1 MTPKKWA
8 MALLAL
14 LPLGASAAAP
24 VQLANVLQRR
34 LQGDR
39 SGACIAAAVIDGGVT
54 QAYVCAGSGRP
65 RINARSVFEIGS
77 ISKTMNAFL
86 LAQFILDGRVS
97 LDTPLAQLLPPGAQ
111 VPQFQGQ
118 PIRLRHVVTHRSGL
132 PGLPPGFAPQDMDN
146 PYAYLDENQL
156 LAALAQTTLP
166 QAPGEH
172 FEYSN
177 FASMLLSAGLARLGG
192 SDFETLLREQLF
204 LPLGMRS
211 SFIDATAAGLAP
223 VPGHM
228 SNGRVT
234 PPWTFGPNLAG
245 VGGVRATLADMVA
258 YVQAQLGQRNSS
270 AAPAIALAQQEV
282 ATDGAPAMGMNWL
295 RLPLSNGTVLMH
307 DGGTGGF
314 AAFAGFDPVRGRGV
328 VLLSDT
334 AIPDITEIGAHLFDP
349 SLPLPPPRRLVRPPS
364 ALVNALV
371 GDYQIKDGQRLR
383 LLRRGSTLAAQV
395 EGQPRLALGYDSSG
409 DFFAATVD
417 VLLRPQR
424 EADGSYSLQLHQ
436 LGGIQV
442 ARRIGAT
449 AAKVPLQLETQALAD
464 YAGSYPLL
472 ADFALRVYTEGA
484 TLYVQGSGQPAIA
497 VTAVEPDVFVA
508 AEAVAELR
516 FERRDGRVTALVLKQ
531 NGQELRG
538 ERR

>member
-14 LPLGASAAAP
+14 LPLGAGAAMP
-24 VQLANVLQRR
+24 TQLAGVLQRR

-54 QAYVCAGSGRP
+54 QAYVCAGGGRP
-65 RINARSVFEIGS
+65 RIHARSAFEIGS

-86 LAQFILDGRVS
+86 LAQFIGEGRVT

-118 PIRLRHVVTHRSGL
+118 PILLRHVVTHRSGL
-132 PGLPPGFAPQDMDN
+132 PALPPGFAPPDMDD
-146 PYAYLDENQL
+146 PYAYLDENLL
-156 LAALAQTTLP
+156 LAALAQTTLT
-166 QAPGEH
+166 QAPGKH

-192 SDFETLLREQLF
+192 EDYETLLRERLF

-211 SFIDATAAGLAP
+211 SFISAPAAGLAP

-245 VGGVRATLADMVA
+245 VGGVRATLGDMVA
-258 YVQAQLGQRNSS
+258 YVQAQLGLRNSS
-270 AAPAIALAQQEV
+270 AAEAIALTQQDV
-282 ATDGAPAMGMNWL
+282 PTDGEPAMGMNWIK
-295 RLPLSNGTVLMH
+295 LPLGSGTVLLH

-314 AAFAGFDPVRGRGV
+314 AAFAGFDRARGRGV

-334 AIPDITEIGAHLFDP
+334 AIPDIVEIGAHLFDP
-349 SLPLPPPRRLVRPPS
+349 TLPLPPPRRLARPP
-364 ALVNALV
+364 AVLVDALV
-371 GDYQIKDGQRLR
+371 GDYRIDDGQRLR
-383 LLRRGSTLAAQV
+383 LLRRGSALAAQV
-395 EGQPRLALGYDSSG
+395 DGQPRLALGYDSGG

-436 LGGIQV
+436 LGGVRI
-442 ARRIGAT
+442 ARRVGAV
-449 AAKVPLQLETQALAD
+449 AAPAPLQLEPQALAGYAGD
-464 YAGSYPLL
+464 YALL
-472 ADFALRVYTEGA
+472 PEFTLRVYAEGA
-484 TLYVQGSGQPAIA
+484 TLYVQGSGQPALA
-497 VTAVEPDVFVA
+497 VTAVEADVFVA
-508 AEAVAELR
+508 AEAAAQLR
-516 FERRDGRVTALVLKQ
+516 FERRDGRVVALVLKQ